1 MLEPIYIYIYILS
14 SKNLSVVN
22 TICIISFRYTNVIT
36 YRKLRLN
43 RRDNWLYIHVW
54 TYIYIY
60 IYIYELSYTLLDF
73 YLFHFSF
80 FLVFLLL
87 FISSSSIFIIIPLS
101 FFLFSSFLAEIYVR
115 SYFFCL
121 IVRWITSTT
130 CLGIVVE
137 ICFQYFASWSRFIDF
152 CSFWNHREILI
163 FWWFFEGILVVWIAQ
178 SQFSLVAE
186 ENVGDNLLHD
196 YRYFGSFFY
205 IVVYSLE
212 IVRVL
217 HSFSRNS
224 VDDILHC
231 FKFN

>member
-1 MLEPIYIYIYILS
+1 MVQNTTYLNAKYCWLTSLSIYFIL
-14 SKNLSVVN
+14 
-22 TICIISFRYTNVIT
+22 
-36 YRKLRLN
+36 
-43 RRDNWLYIHVW
+43 LYI
-54 TYIYIY
+54 YIYIY

-137 ICFQYFASWSRFIDF
+137 VCFQYFASWSRFIDF
-152 CSFWNHREILI
+152 CSFWNHQEILI

-205 IVVYSLE
+205 IVVYSLQ